1 MTEGKETETTKKT
14 ITGRIF
20 GVIGNILL
28 YIVIAIA
35 LFAVIVSIT
44 AKKDIDGTA
53 TIFNT
58 QLRFVQSSSM
68 EKCEET
74 DVSKYK
80 IKSIKVKSCIFIE
93 VMPEDETK
101 KAEWLDKIQI
111 GDVLTFKYVYT
122 KQETITHRVIEKE
135 EKLTG
140 GYIITLEGDNK
151 GDGITLGKQVID
163 TSDDTSPNY
172 IIGKV
177 KGQSYILGL
186 LVYALKSTVGII
198 CLIIIPCLIVIAFQV
213 IRIVRVASKDKKD
226 KAEKTNK
233 DQLNEIEE
241 LKRKLAILEEEKEK
255 EAQQSKESASIKET
269 ES

>member
-1 MTEGKETETTKKT
+1 MTEGKEDSVKKT
-14 ITGRIF
+14 TVGRIF
-20 GVIGNILL
+20 GIIGNILL

-68 EKCEET
+68 EKCEDT
-74 DVSKYK
+74 DVSQYK

-93 VMPEDETK
+93 VMPEEETK
-101 KAEWLDKIQI
+101 QAEWLDKIQI
-111 GDVLTFKYVYT
+111 GDVLTFKYAYT
-122 KQETITHRVIEKE
+122 KQETITHRVIKKE
-135 EKLTG
+135 EKSSG

-151 GDGITLGKQVID
+151 ADGVTLGKQVID
-163 TSDDTSPNY
+163 TSDETSLNY

-186 LVYALKSTVGII
+186 IVYALKSTVGII

-213 IRIVRVASKDKKD
+213 IRIVRVTTKDKEE
-226 KAEKTNK
+226 KAEKVKT
-233 DQLNEIEE
+233 EE
-241 LKRKLAILEEEKEK
+241 LKRKLAELENEKGANSEKETDK
-255 EAQQSKESASIKET
+255 TT
-269 ES
+269 EEGKVIEGTE

>member
-14 ITGRIF
+14 IVGRIF
-20 GVIGNILL
+20 GIIGNILL

-93 VMPEDETK
+93 VMPEEETK
-101 KAEWLDKIQI
+101 QAEWLDNIQV

-122 KQETITHRVIEKE
+122 KQETITHRVIKRE
-135 EKLTG
+135 EKATG

-151 GDGITLGKQVID
+151 ADGVTLGKQVID

-186 LVYALKSTVGII
+186 IVYALKGTVGIV

-213 IRIVRVASKDKKD
+213 IRIVRVTSKDKKD
-226 KAEKTNK
+226 KAEKTNIE
-233 DQLNEIEE
+233 QLNEIEE
-241 LKRKLAILEEEKEK
+241 LKRKLAELEKEKENGKETEEEKEI
-255 EAQQSKESASIKET
+255 EST
-269 ES
+269 